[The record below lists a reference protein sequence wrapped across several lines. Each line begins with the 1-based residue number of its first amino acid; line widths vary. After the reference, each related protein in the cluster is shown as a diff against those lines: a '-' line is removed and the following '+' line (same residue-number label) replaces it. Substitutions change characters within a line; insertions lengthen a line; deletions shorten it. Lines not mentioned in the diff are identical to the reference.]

1 MRFKRTIEQIGI
13 DKFNLLSKST
23 VLILGI
29 GGVGGHACEA
39 LARSGIANIILVD
52 KSVIDLTN
60 VNRQIIAFSSTVGKP
75 KVEVMKERLL
85 DINPEINVTTYHE
98 FYNLE
103 TKSKILDHKI
113 DFICD
118 AIDTVTFKIDIIKE
132 ALTNNISIIS
142 SMGMGNKLHP
152 ELIEISE
159 LSKTSYDPIAKVIRK
174 KLRSEKITGKVPVV
188 YSKEEP
194 FKFDET
200 TSNPASNSFV
210 PATAGLIM
218 ASYIV
223 NKLITEVK
231 KWNQ

>member
-13 DKFNLLSKST
+13 SKFNKLAEST
-23 VLILGI
+23 VLVLGI
-29 GGVGGHACEA
+29 GGVGGHASDA
-39 LARSGIANIILVD
+39 LVRSGIGNIIIVD
-52 KSVIDLTN
+52 QSVVDLSN
-60 VNRQIIAFSSTVGKP
+60 INRQIIALTSTVGKP

-85 DINPEINVTTYHE
+85 DINPGLNITTYHE
-98 FYNLE
+98 FYDFE
-103 TKSKILDHKI
+103 TKDKILNHKL

-132 ALTNNISIIS
+132 ALLNNIPIIS

-152 ELIEISE
+152 ELIEITDI
-159 LSKTSYDPIAKVIRK
+159 SKTSYDPIAKVIRK
-174 KLRSEKITGKVPVV
+174 KLRSERITGKVPVV

-194 FKFDET
+194 FKIDNKV
-200 TSNPASNSFV
+200 SNPSSNSFV

-223 NKLITEVK
+223 NTIITEVD
-231 KWNQ
+231 

>member
-1 MRFKRTIEQIGI
+1 MRFKRTIEQIGNT
-13 DKFNLLSKST
+13 KFNLLSKST

-29 GGVGGHACEA
+29 GGVGGHACET
-39 LARSGIANIILVD
+39 LARCGIGNLIIVD
-52 KSVIDLTN
+52 KSLVDLTN
-60 VNRQIIAFSSTVGKP
+60 INRQIIALTSTVGKP

-85 DINPEINVTTYHE
+85 DINPDLKITIYHE

-103 TKSKILDHKI
+103 TKSKILNHKI

-118 AIDTVTFKIDIIKE
+118 AIDTITFKIDIIKE
-132 ALTNNISIIS
+132 ALTKNTPIIS

-159 LSKTSYDPIAKVIRK
+159 ISKTSYDPIAKVIRK
-174 KLRSEKITGKVPVV
+174 KLRSERIIGKVPVV

-194 FKFDET
+194 FKVDNEV
-200 TSNPASNSFV
+200 SNPSSNSFV

-223 NKLITEVK
+223 NKIIE
-231 KWNQ
+231 

>member
-13 DKFNLLSKST
+13 DKFKLLSNST
-23 VLILGI
+23 VLVLGI

-39 LARSGIANIILVD
+39 LARSGIGNLIIVD
-52 KSVIDLTN
+52 KSRVDITN
-60 VNRQIIAFSSTVGKP
+60 INRQIIALTSTIEEP
-75 KVEVMKERLL
+75 KVEVMKKRLL
-85 DINPEINVTTYHE
+85 DINPELKIVTYFD
-98 FYNLE
+98 FYNFE
-103 TKSKILDHKI
+103 TKDEILNHKI

-132 ALTNNISIIS
+132 ALANDIPIIS

-152 ELIEISE
+152 EQIEISE
-159 LSKTSYDPIAKVIRK
+159 ISKTSYDPIAKVIRK
-174 KLRSEKITGKVPVV
+174 KLRSERIHKKVPVV

-194 FKFDET
+194 FKVDDIAK
-200 TSNPASNSFV
+200 NPSSNSFV

-223 NKLITEVK
+223 NTIIE
-231 KWNQ
+231 

>member
-13 DKFNLLSKST
+13 DKFNLLRKST

-29 GGVGGHACEA
+29 GGVGGHACDS
-39 LARSGIANIILVD
+39 LVRSGIGNLIIVD
-52 KSVIDLTN
+52 KSLVDLTN
-60 VNRQIIAFSSTVGKP
+60 INRQIIALTSTVGKP
-75 KVEVMKERLL
+75 KVEVMKDRLL
-85 DINPEINVTTYHE
+85 DINPDLNITIYHE

-103 TKSKILDHKI
+103 TKTKILNHKI

-132 ALTNNISIIS
+132 ALSKNIPIIS

-152 ELIEISE
+152 ELIEISDI
-159 LSKTSYDPIAKVIRK
+159 SKTSYDPIAKVIRK
-174 KLRSEKITGKVPVV
+174 KLRSEHINGKVPVV

-194 FKFDET
+194 FKVDHEV
-200 TSNPASNSFV
+200 SNPSSNSFV

-218 ASYIV
+218 ASFII
-223 NKLITEVK
+223 NRIIAEVD
-231 KWNQ
+231 